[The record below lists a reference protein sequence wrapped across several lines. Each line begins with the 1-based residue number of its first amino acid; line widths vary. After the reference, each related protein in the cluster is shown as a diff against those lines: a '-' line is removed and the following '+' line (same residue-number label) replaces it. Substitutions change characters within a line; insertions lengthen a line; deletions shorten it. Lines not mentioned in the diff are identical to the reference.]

1 MSERRVWRCRTYKKQ
16 FSVITNIIMHGTKV
30 ALRIWVMV
38 IFEMMASK
46 NGVAAREVERKYGIT
61 PCSAWFMLHRIRE
74 AMSHDDAHLFTGN
87 VVADETFIG
96 GEPKNRHANAK
107 GRNSHARQKTP
118 VMALINADTGEAR
131 SKVIADVSART
142 LRSQIVK
149 NVDLTSAT
157 LHSDGWRGYETI
169 GRQFASHQVV
179 DHHIGQYT
187 SEKSPYGT
195 NMAENYFSQLKRS
208 LDGTHHHVS
217 AKHLNRYVDEFG
229 YRYSTC
235 DLNDAECMADFATR
249 VAGRLTYKVV
259 KTPTRR

>member
-1 MSERRVWRCRTYKKQ
+1 MPNRTTLASLSLEISTEADAYLYFENLRWNGNPVCAHCDSTNVYFIDPANGVSRATRTAAMSQRRVWRCRTCKKQ
-16 FSVITNIIMHGTKV
+16 FSVITNTIMHGTKV
-30 ALRIWVMV
+30 SIRIWVMV

-96 GEPKNRHANAK
+96 GEPKNRHRNAK

-118 VMALINADTGEAR
+118 VMALIDADTGEAR
-131 SKVIADVSART
+131 YKVIADVSART

-157 LHSDGWRGYETI
+157 LHSDGWG
-169 GRQFASHQVV
+169 FSKPLVASSPV
-179 DHHIGQYT
+179 T
-187 SEKSPYGT
+187 KS
-195 NMAENYFSQLKRS
+195 
-208 LDGTHHHVS
+208 
-217 AKHLNRYVDEFG
+217 
-229 YRYSTC
+229 
-235 DLNDAECMADFATR
+235 
-249 VAGRLTYKVV
+249 LT
-259 KTPTRR
+259 TT